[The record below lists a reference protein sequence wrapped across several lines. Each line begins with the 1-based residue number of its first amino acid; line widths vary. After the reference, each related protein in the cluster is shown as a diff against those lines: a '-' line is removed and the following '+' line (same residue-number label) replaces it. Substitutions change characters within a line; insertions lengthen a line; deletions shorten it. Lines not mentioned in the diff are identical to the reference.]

1 MPVDPLPSDLLFPH
15 RKAHQPSAE
24 AKQPGTA
31 PTLNL
36 PVLPELNTL
45 PVLNISPLSAS

>member
-36 PVLPELNTL
+36 PELNTL